1 MINVYKLIFE
11 FLINPLGLAINPIY
25 EYLILLAIGKL
36 AFEIGWDKL
45 PSGEFGSLMHYLY
58 RTIVLFILWALTY
71 GGIKA
76 YYLVQSNH
84 LMIIPVIAV
93 IALLIVLYVSF
104 NRIKSILKS
113 Y

>member
-58 RTIVLFILWALTY
+58 RTIVLFSALY
-71 GGIKA
+71 PMGIN
-76 YYLVQSNH
+76 LRWN
-84 LMIIPVIAV
+84 
-93 IALLIVLYVSF
+93 
-104 NRIKSILKS
+104 KSILFSSKQSFDDNTSNCS
-113 Y
+113 YCIIDCIICFFQ